1 MAETMTPIDSPWKT
15 LIEQYLEEFVAFF
28 FPDIHKMIDWT
39 LGYEFLDQEF
49 QQIVRDSELGKRLAD
64 KLVKTWQKNGEET
77 ILYIHIE
84 VQAQY
89 DQDFE
94 KRMFVYHYR
103 IFDRFNQPILSVAI
117 LGDKSDSWRPHCFG
131 YEIGECQL
139 SFKFPVVKLIDY
151 EEYMYDLEQ
160 GNDIF
165 AIVVLTHLT
174 GIDTQDNPDYRFH
187 CKKKLVNLLSE
198 TKFSDTEILELFHFL
213 DWMLKLPEELAQ
225 RFDQFLKQEE
235 AKKQV
240 RYITHIERSGIKK
253 GRTEG
258 RTEGR
263 AEMLLRLLTKK
274 FGTIAPAIQNTVYKL
289 DEKSSYE
296 WLERALT
303 AETLREVMRP

>member
-39 LGYEFLDQEF
+39 SGYEFLDQEF
-49 QQIVRDSELGKRLAD
+49 QQIVRDSELGKRLTD
-64 KLVKTWQKNGEET
+64 KLVKTWQKNGQET

-84 VQAQY
+84 VQAQH
-89 DQDFE
+89 DKDFE

-103 IFDRFNQPILSVAI
+103 IFDRFDQPILSVAI

-131 YEIGECQL
+131 YEMGECRL
-139 SFKFPVVKLIDY
+139 SFQFPVVKLIDY
-151 EEYMYDLEQ
+151 EECVDDLEQ
-160 GNDIF
+160 SDNIF
-165 AIVVLTHLT
+165 AIVVLTHLA
-174 GIDTQDNPDYRFH
+174 GIDTQDKPEYRLL
-187 CKKKLVNLLSE
+187 CKKKLVNLLYEAEYS
-198 TKFSDTEILELFHFL
+198 KQQILELFHFM

-225 RFDQFLKQEE
+225 QFDQFLKQKE

-253 GRTEG
+253 GR
-258 RTEGR
+258 
-263 AEMLLRLLTKK
+263 AKMLLRLLEKK
-274 FGTIAPAIQNTVYKL
+274 FGTIAPAIQDTVYKL
-289 DEKSSYE
+289 DEKSSFE

-303 AETLREVMRP
+303 AETLREVMG

>member
-84 VQAQY
+84 IQAQY
-89 DQDFE
+89 DKDFE

-103 IFDRFNQPILSVAI
+103 IFDRFDQPIVSVAI

-131 YEIGECQL
+131 YEMGECRL
-139 SFKFPVVKLIDY
+139 SFQFPVVKLIDY
-151 EEYMYDLEQ
+151 EECVDDLEQ

-165 AIVVLTHLT
+165 AIVVLTHLA
-174 GIDTQDNPDYRFH
+174 GLDTQDKPEYRFL
-187 CKKKLVNLLSE
+187 CKKKLVNRLYEAKYS
-198 TKFSDTEILELFHFL
+198 KQQILELFHFM

-225 RFDQFLKQEE
+225 QFDQFLKQKE

-240 RYITHIERSGIKK
+240 RYMTHIERSGIKK
-253 GRTEG
+253 GEAKG
-258 RTEGR
+258 Q
-263 AEMLLRLLTKK
+263 AKMLLRLLEKK
-274 FGTIAPAIQNTVYKL
+274 FGTIAPAIQDTVYKL

-303 AETLREVMRP
+303 AETLREVMG